1 MFGLKNRVV
10 KMILILLSCCLIG
23 GILLFL
29 FLSKTSHAAE
39 TSNVAVAVPSNLS
52 VVFEADGTTSV
63 SEFTVSNQTL
73 LPLSIKKISVVEK
86 NDWKLCASDS
96 EIPVDSKQMELKI
109 EQVSVGAEENLVDI
123 PIEYN
128 TSKTVDIE
136 VRGGV
141 WTTDHTPE
149 EALQL
154 EFEYE
159 FGTREFA
166 LSFDSNGS
174 EDVYEER
181 IVTNGTVAEL
191 PTPFRAG
198 YEFTGWADSTGRLY
212 KNQYTMPVGDECL
225 QARWREVSGYVLY
238 LKDDQSLRFIYPT
251 EPICVGDMHEGFTI
265 TAIYPIIK
273 GTVYTSAS
281 QVPWYD
287 FNTYQT
293 TVVKKVIVED
303 VIQPT
308 STAFWFYNMRDC
320 ERFELDNLDTSQ
332 VVNMT
337 NMFAYAAYNSSKLQI
352 TGISGFDVRQVTT
365 MQGMFKYMG
374 YNASSVQF
382 NIQEWKTYKVT
393 DMSYMFAYMGY
404 KSLGISIGYLLNW
417 SVGQVTNMNSMFYM
431 TGYCTNWRLNLR
443 TWKVSSTVSHV
454 DFNSG
459 VSSKVIAPW

>member
-1 MFGLKNRVV
+1 MKKV
-10 KMILILLSCCLIG
+10 KVYILLYVI
-23 GILLFL
+23 
-29 FLSKTSHAAE
+29 TMAAFIFKGAIVKADE
-39 TSNVAVAVPSNLS
+39 IENVSVNIPASID
-52 VVFEADGTTSV
+52 VVFNEDGTTSV

-73 LPLSIKKISVVEK
+73 LPFTVKKIHVVEK

-96 EIPVDSKQMELKI
+96 EIPTDAKQIELKI
-109 EQVSVGAEENLVDI
+109 EQVIIEEGENLVDI
-123 PIEYN
+123 PIDHEASKELDIQVRRGAW
-128 TSKTVDIE
+128 TS
-136 VRGGV
+136 
-141 WTTDHTPE
+141 DHTPE
-149 EALQL
+149 EAFQLQ
-154 EFEYE
+154 FEYE
-159 FGTREFA
+159 FGTREFT

-174 EDVYEER
+174 GEVYEER
-181 IVTNGTVAEL
+181 MVTNGTVAGL
-191 PTPFRAG
+191 PTPFRIG
-198 YEFTGWADSTGRLY
+198 YEFIGWADSTGRLY
-212 KNQYTMPVGDECL
+212 KNQYTMPVGNECL
-225 QARWREVSGYVLY
+225 KASWREVSGFVLY
-238 LKDDQSLRFIYPT
+238 LKDDQSLRFVYLT
-251 EPICVGDMHEGFTI
+251 EPTHVGDMHEGFTV

-287 FNTYQT
+287 SNTYKT
-293 TVVKKVIVED
+293 TVVKKVIIED